1 MTCARS
7 STMPRWLNHGT
18 SLLAA
23 ILALGVAGPSRAESR
38 GASFDEANRSYSEGH
53 YADAVTDFETLAR
66 SRGWSAPL
74 LYDLGNAYAQEGN
87 VGLSVLNYE
96 RAQVLAP
103 RDPDIAANLAYVR
116 AKAGLPAPVQPW
128 YRRLARTLSLTT
140 WTLFAVSGFWLA
152 CVAFLAGRKWRVRR
166 LFHAAA
172 FAALV
177 SVTTVAAAVVL
188 DRDLDHA
195 VVVERKTAPVRVS
208 PFDTAASE
216 AALSEGEEVSIIG
229 RHGDFVRVRDG
240 QRRTGWVQSAAVQF
254 IVPRRS

>member
-1 MTCARS
+1 MTCARA
-7 STMPRWLNHGT
+7 STMPRWLNQGT

-23 ILALGVAGPSRAESR
+23 LLLLGVAGPARAESH

-53 YADAVTDFETLAR
+53 YADAVTDFEALAR
-66 SRGWSAPL
+66 SHGWSAPL
-74 LYDLGNAYAQEGN
+74 LYDLANAYAQEGD

-128 YRRLARTLSLTT
+128 YQRFARALSLTT
-140 WTLFAVSGFWLA
+140 WTLLAVSGFWLA
-152 CVAFLAGRKWRVRR
+152 CVAFLAGRRWKVRR

-177 SVTTVAAAVVL
+177 GVSNLAAAVVL

-216 AALSEGEEVSIIG
+216 VALSEGEDVSIVG
-229 RHGDFVRVRDG
+229 RHGDFVRVREG
-240 QRRTGWVQSAAVQF
+240 KGRTGWVQSAAVQLV
-254 IVPRRS
+254 VPRRS